1 MSANTLAQTVGRAPE
16 LPPSRAYG
24 QNLADLDLDFGL
36 PNRPALVTHVLAR
49 CCTNAGQPVAAITEA
64 MWNLPLGARIVRLL
78 RIVSLTTREE
88 RLTMA
93 LSCPQSGCRKTF
105 EVSPAFADLLADA
118 PGETNLAK
126 IVQFPLSE
134 AAALSLRLP
143 TGRDQAEWQGRT
155 YNTPDDAVRSI
166 VQSLITSAPPGV
178 EATLPEKI
186 ANLSTVMAEADPLTS
201 FHIATTCPHC
211 EQPVDIA
218 VDLEAVALAQL
229 ATHRRSLLR
238 DVHVLASRYGWS
250 EADVLAIPTER
261 RQEYRRLISTEED
274 TLP

>member
-118 PGETNLAK
+118 PDETNLAK

-155 YNTPDDAVRSI
+155 YKTPDDAVRSI